1 MKKKRMII
9 LILQIVI
16 VLLSVFMIM
25 RYTNRKISPT
35 EVYIYTR
42 NIDDPSLPL
51 GKEDVKKVVVPAEA
65 ISKDFVRSEDEIIG
79 KHVDAKVFA
88 GQYVYRSQLVE
99 RENVDVFATMDM
111 SKYRKISLPIS
122 YVDAFAGNIKK
133 GDTVDLVY
141 TGSGTGAGNFN
152 DDEEEFSIGGNSGF
166 TYSKVFMQDVLVYSV
181 NSADGYKYIDH
192 SQRLPGYDESKEE
205 VSAEATSSGDLAI
218 ITFAVTL
225 EQAEQIEARMRTGQI
240 SFLGR
245 FDDSKSYNTLGYVL
259 GNYQKV
265 FSGQGFAETDN
276 LMIEEDSFD
285 EIDLNEKRDD
295 KKEKE
300 ASEKDHDKKNI
311 EGKDSKDNKKDKNN
325 K

>member
-51 GKEDVKKVVVPAEA
+51 GKEDIKKVVVPAEA
-65 ISKDFVRSEDEIIG
+65 ISKDFARSEDEIIG

-99 RENVDVFATMDM
+99 REDVDVFATMDM

-122 YVDAFAGNIKK
+122 YVDAFAGNIKR

-141 TGSGTGAGNFN
+141 TGSGTGAGSFN
-152 DDEEEFSIGGNSGF
+152 DDEEEEFSIGGNSGF

-205 VSAEATSSGDLAI
+205 ISAEATSSGDLAI

-225 EQAEQIEARMRTGQI
+225 EQAEQIEARRKTGQI

-285 EIDLNEKRDD
+285 EIDLNEKRDN
-295 KKEKE
+295 EKE
-300 ASEKDHDKKNI
+300 DSEKDQDEKNI
-311 EGKDSKDNKKDKNN
+311 EEKDSKDNKKDKNN